1 MLKTSKRQ
9 PPPFGSHQRDRM
21 YFPDSMTLSVNND
34 TKEVAKDLSFIA
46 EACSSPIKSKD
57 IRKDNHLRS
66 NFQDFHQ
73 KVTVK
78 SVQPIVSRNST
89 QQKINSS
96 IFRGTLN
103 PKQWRDSYDTKEING
118 LLQY

>member
-1 MLKTSKRQ
+1 
-9 PPPFGSHQRDRM
+9 
-21 YFPDSMTLSVNND
+21 MTISVNNH
-34 TKEVAKDLSFIA
+34 TKEVPEDLSFIA
-46 EACSSPIKSKD
+46 EACSSPIQIKD
-57 IRKDNHLRS
+57 IRKDNLRS

-73 KVTVK
+73 KVTAN
-78 SVQPIVSRNST
+78 SVQPIVSRISM